1 MRKIFPASLMLENRR
16 CVLVGAGNVALH
28 KCERLLA
35 AGARLHVVAPHAVPE
50 FRTLAA
56 AGKITLHKRKFDAA
70 RDLDAAVPDAT
81 DTAAVPAQNSDG
93 PDRNSD
99 GPGRVF
105 LVVAATGNAALNE
118 KIVAAAQARKIL
130 CSAVDA
136 GWRRGDFIWPAV
148 VARDG
153 MTFTVA
159 SGGDHRKTR
168 VFAEILH
175 GAIDRIFAVA
185 RARFP
190 EILKNS
196 VARAEK
202 TASVPAEKTASAG
215 AHDSAACCAGT
226 HGIFPIVIAG
236 AGVGA
241 GNVTLA
247 VAEALKNCDVCLHD
261 ALIPPDILA
270 FVPATAHK
278 IGVGKRCGKHSAA
291 QSEISAKAV
300 AFARRGFRV
309 VRLKGGD
316 PTIFAR
322 LREELDA
329 YRAAGISWKILPG
342 ISAFQAAA
350 AEFSMPLTTRGRA
363 RSVLLATGRAAS
375 SEIPDEI
382 SRVAT
387 PQNASGTP
395 SVAGTPRN
403 AAGTIIYM
411 GIREFPKIAARMMA
425 DGAAGTTPVR
435 AVFGLDS
442 ARAFSVAGTL
452 ATLRLPETDLPG
464 ILFVG
469 IESVPVPE
477 IAREAVSEAV
487 SAFATA

>member
-81 DTAAVPAQNSDG
+81 DTDAVPAQNSDG

-99 GPGRVF
+99 GPDRVF

-168 VFAEILH
+168 VFAEILR

-196 VARAEK
+196 VARAENS
-202 TASVPAEKTASAG
+202 ASAGAEKSASAG

-300 AFARRGFRV
+300 AFARRGFKV

-382 SRVAT
+382 SRVAS
-387 PQNASGTP
+387 PQNAAGTP
-395 SVAGTPRN
+395 SAAGTTRN
-403 AAGTIIYM
+403 AARTIIYM

-435 AVFGLDS
+435 AVFGLGS

-487 SAFATA
+487 SAFATT

>member
-50 FRTLAA
+50 FRALAA
-56 AGKITLHKRKFDAA
+56 AGKITFHKRKFDAA
-70 RDLDAAVPDAT
+70 RDFDDAVPDAT

-93 PDRNSD
+93 TD
-99 GPGRVF
+99 RVF

-153 MTFTVA
+153 ITFTVA

-168 VFAEILH
+168 AFAEILR
-175 GAIDRIFAVA
+175 GAIDRIFAAA

-196 VARAEK
+196 AVPVEK
-202 TASVPAEKTASAG
+202 TASVPAEKSVAHAEKTASAG

-270 FVPATAHK
+270 LVPATAHK

-363 RSVLLATGRAAS
+363 RSVSLATGRAAS

-382 SRVAT
+382 SSVAP
-387 PQNASGTP
+387 PQNAS
-395 SVAGTPRN
+395 GTPRN

-435 AVFGLDS
+435 AVFGLGS